1 MNDLQKN
8 GISPFTLREIIEY
21 GKDFWDAKMGRG
33 ELGRCIVVKGE
44 ILFAKLLPTYSF
56 CLDEEIWLVKHIGR
70 GKAK

>member
-8 GISPFTLREIIEY
+8 GISPFTLREILEY
-21 GKDFWDAKMGRG
+21 GKDFRDAKMGRG